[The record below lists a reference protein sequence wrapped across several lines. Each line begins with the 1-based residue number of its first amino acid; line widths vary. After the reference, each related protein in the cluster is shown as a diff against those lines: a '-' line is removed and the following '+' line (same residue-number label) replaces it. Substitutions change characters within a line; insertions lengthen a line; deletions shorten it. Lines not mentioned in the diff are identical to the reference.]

1 MQLLFNI
8 EDVFDI
14 SGRGCIV
21 VPGIPYSLGLNVKV
35 GAPVLIVSPEGD
47 RLHTTIASFERF
59 HRRAEGL
66 THAAFAVS
74 RDVKKASLKVGS
86 SVYLL
91 GEGDA

>member
-1 MQLLFNI
+1 MQFLFTI

-47 RLHTTIASFERF
+47 RLHTRIEAFEMV
-59 HRRAEGL
+59 HRRTEAP
-66 THAAFAVS
+66 THAAFAVE
-74 RDVKKASLKVGS
+74 RDVQKASLKIGS
-86 SVYLL
+86 SMYLL